1 MVLCQTLRPR
11 DEPGAVQDN
20 LNEDTAMAVRIRLR
34 RVGRKKQPHYRIV
47 VADSTSPRDG
57 RFVEII
63 GHYHPRQAENSLEV
77 QAERAN
83 HWLDHGA
90 LPSDTVRSLLRRAGI
105 LKARHEARLAKKL
118 QSAAVPVSGEDKE

>member
-1 MVLCQTLRPR
+1 
-11 DEPGAVQDN
+11 
-20 LNEDTAMAVRIRLR
+20 MAVRIRLR

-90 LPSDTVRSLLRRAGI
+90 LPSDTDLTHIVLRSAGI

>member
-1 MVLCQTLRPR
+1 
-11 DEPGAVQDN
+11 
-20 LNEDTAMAVRIRLR
+20 MAVRIRLR

-77 QAERAN
+77 QKDRAN

-118 QSAAVPVSGEDKE
+118 QGSAVPVSTEENA

>member
-1 MVLCQTLRPR
+1 VH
-11 DEPGAVQDN
+11 DN
-20 LNEDTAMAVRIRLR
+20 LNEELKMVRIRLR

-77 QAERAN
+77 QADRAN

-105 LKARHEARLAKKL
+105 LKVRHEARVAKKL
-118 QSAAVPVSGEDKE
+118 QGSAVALKSDE